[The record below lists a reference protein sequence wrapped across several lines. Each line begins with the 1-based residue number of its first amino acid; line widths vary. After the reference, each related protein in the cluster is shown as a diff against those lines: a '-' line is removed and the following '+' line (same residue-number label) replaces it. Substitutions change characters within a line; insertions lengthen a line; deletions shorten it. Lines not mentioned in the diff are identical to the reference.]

1 MTFSLTSK
9 LFRVSLV
16 SGALMTALLTG
27 GCNKNTAT
35 DDQATTTDSAVVDTD
50 ATVSTTSDSADSA
63 TTAPAAQPAEQ
74 QYSTLAHLSSDTFNN
89 MLFVPLINS
98 GSLTPEQ
105 KSCLEARDPN
115 IGLAESQ
122 AFFESKFTEAELNEL
137 NEFYESPVGMKLIEY
152 GNEQLRVMNG
162 LEVESPMGEPT
173 AEESAEMQRF
183 MQSPVGQ
190 KYMAMNNAEGEG
202 SMLEALRPTITG
214 ELSRCNIEGVL

>member
-16 SGALMTALLTG
+16 SGVLMTALLTG

-35 DDQATTTDSAVVDTD
+35 DDQATTTDSTGVDTD
-50 ATVSTTSDSADSA
+50 ATVGTTSDSDSA
-63 TTAPAAQPAEQ
+63 TTTPVAQPAEP

-162 LEVESPMGEPT
+162 LEVEKPMGEPT
-173 AEESAEMQRF
+173 AEESAEMQKF